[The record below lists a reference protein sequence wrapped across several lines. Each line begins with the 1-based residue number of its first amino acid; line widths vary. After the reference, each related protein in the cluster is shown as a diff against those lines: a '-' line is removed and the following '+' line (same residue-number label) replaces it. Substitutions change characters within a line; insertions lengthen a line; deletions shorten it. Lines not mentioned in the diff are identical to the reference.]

1 MPFVSFVYFMA
12 SPYIFCVILGFPLET
27 VCFFYENKILTLQTV
42 QEKDLGLSL
51 KKEKLPELFYQ
62 CFLPSS
68 GSNNPSNIYN
78 NSKLQDI
85 LQQVSHI
92 IFIAPSWPGPLTAL
106 RNAVVFAKGLRM
118 NSSKKTSLLQPSF
131 FDLYKQ
137 DHPRESFLAIPLGAS
152 KWIMKKT
159 HKDLYRETYGEK
171 NLIPLTP
178 LDELL
183 FFSPSSPSCGSQAP
197 QETFEDHLSSSFF
210 FGRQKPDHPW
220 TTLDQHISL
229 EALEDLLQKAYSYG
243 ENHNK
248 VFRS

>member
-1 MPFVSFVYFMA
+1 MTS
-12 SPYIFCVILGFPLET
+12 SYIFCVILGFPLEA
-27 VCFFYENKILTLQTV
+27 VCFFYEKKILALQLA
-42 QEKDLGLSL
+42 QEKTQEKKLHFSL

-68 GSNNPSNIYN
+68 GSNNPSNIHN

-92 IFIAPSWPGPLTAL
+92 VFIAPSWPGPLTAL

-137 DHPRESFLAIPLGAS
+137 DHPRKSFLAIPLGAS

-159 HKDLYRETYGEK
+159 HEELYRETYGDN
-171 NLIPLTP
+171 NLIPLTT

-183 FFSPSSPSCGSQAP
+183 FFSSSGVPKAP
-197 QETFEDHLSSSFF
+197 QEASQNHLSSSFF
-210 FGRQKPDHPW
+210 FGRQRPEHPW
-220 TTLDQHISL
+220 ITLDHYISF

-243 ENHNK
+243 ENHNE